1 MGAKLFG
8 KMDSMCSD
16 NTSYVVDSVINNLVI
31 KIRILLNFFL
41 ITIPHGGNCLMVAR
55 LCL

>member
-31 KIRILLNFFL
+31 KIRILLNSFL
-41 ITIPHGGNCLMVAR
+41 ITIAHGAVVTV
-55 LCL
+55 